1 MSKDRTNTEKLYD
14 VIKKP
19 IITEK
24 SVGATSLGQ
33 YTFEVQKDASKIE
46 IAQAVELAFPGR
58 KVKKVRTVYMP
69 SHSKRMG
76 YKFGRTDSSK
86 KAIVTIEGD
95 PIEELVGA
103 QRILGRAPCERQRT
117 QPSEDKSEW
126 QCNEMSGLSE

>member
-1 MSKDRTNTEKLYD
+1 MSTEKLYD

-19 IITEK
+19 LITEK
-24 SVGATSLGQ
+24 SMMGTALGQ
-33 YTFEVQKDASKIE
+33 YTFEVVKSATKIE

-69 SHSKRMG
+69 SHQKRMG

-95 PIEELVGA
+95 PIEELTGA
-103 QRILGRAPCERQRT
+103 
-117 QPSEDKSEW
+117 
-126 QCNEMSGLSE
+126 

>member
-1 MSKDRTNTEKLYD
+1 MSKERSNVEKLYD

-24 SVGATSLGQ
+24 SMMATALGQ
-33 YTFEVQKDASKIE
+33 YTFEVNKNATKVE

-69 SHSKRMG
+69 SHEKRMG
-76 YKFGRTDSSK
+76 LKFGRTDSSK

-95 PIEELVGA
+95 PIEELTA
-103 QRILGRAPCERQRT
+103 I
-117 QPSEDKSEW
+117 
-126 QCNEMSGLSE
+126 

>member
-1 MSKDRTNTEKLYD
+1 MTKTNIERLYD

-24 SVGATSLGQ
+24 SMMATAQGQ
-33 YTFEVQKDASKIE
+33 YTFEVNMNATKVE
-46 IAQAVELAFPGR
+46 IAQAIEMAFPGR

-69 SHSKRMG
+69 SHAKRMG

-95 PIEELVGA
+95 PIKELVE
-103 QRILGRAPCERQRT
+103 I
-117 QPSEDKSEW
+117 
-126 QCNEMSGLSE
+126 

>member
-1 MSKDRTNTEKLYD
+1 MSNKERLYD
-14 VIKKP
+14 ILKRP

-24 SVGATSLGQ
+24 SMIATSMGQ
-33 YTFEVQKDASKIE
+33 YTFEVKEDATKIE

-76 YKFGRTDSSK
+76 YKYGRTDASR

-103 QRILGRAPCERQRT
+103 
-117 QPSEDKSEW
+117 
-126 QCNEMSGLSE
+126 